1 MNKRAGL
8 ATGFVLVTMPTYYL
22 ISRQAVTDTP
32 FVAAFVAAM
41 GCAII
46 GQLDRTTKHRAAW
59 WYAFYVFCGIS
70 TLAKGLIGVGFPAV
84 ILLIY
89 ACLSVIPWT
98 ARSLKAHTD
107 WVARRALLPLAAWV
121 AVGVVTGGIAWA
133 VIGSVRHV
141 ESGDPQRIV
150 NAILAGLVGFLLGLA
165 AFLVVLRKR
174 LPAKEEM
181 PVLWAQFF
189 RMRLGTGVLVF
200 FAIALPWYFTL
211 SLFPQVGNAEEG
223 QLFWFRFFVHDH
235 FNRLAAGVH
244 TTTPGG
250 TFTYFIEQ
258 GGFGMFPWVALVPG
272 AIALVS
278 RLKLRS
284 DDTAEHVGVLAAVW
298 VAFTFT
304 LLGASSTKF
313 HHYVFPIL
321 PGVAVL
327 IALFIDRLW
336 REGIGKYAGA
346 LVFGFVLLVLVGK
359 DLVSNPKN
367 FTDLFVYNYDRAY
380 PHELWTRNIHFSG
393 LALSLGDSPTSLVPA
408 FSFPFNLK
416 QAFGFLVTGAVMI
429 FAGAAILR
437 DRRLLFGSFLAATL
451 SFTLWFNWNHW
462 VDLSHHWTQR
472 DLFWRYYDLRKPD
485 EPITAFLMN
494 WRGETFYSRNTV
506 KQIKDNGRLSQYA
519 NLPGRKWAL
528 VEHHRLGVLKS
539 AVGSGH
545 TVTVMTQADMNNK
558 FLLVA
563 ID

>member
-1 MNKRAGL
+1 
-8 ATGFVLVTMPTYYL
+8 
-22 ISRQAVTDTP
+22 
-32 FVAAFVAAM
+32 
-41 GCAII
+41 
-46 GQLDRTTKHRAAW
+46 
-59 WYAFYVFCGIS
+59 
-70 TLAKGLIGVGFPAV
+70 KGLIGVGFPAV

-98 ARSLKAHTD
+98 GRAAKAHFD
-107 WVARRALLPLAAWV
+107 WVVKRALLPLAAWIG
-121 AVGVVTGGIAWA
+121 VGLVTAGIAWVVINGIVEPGHTNWLLRRLDGIRPAAWA
-133 VIGSVRHV
+133 VPELR
-141 ESGDPQRIV
+141 PQWIV

-165 AFLVVLRKR
+165 AFLVVLRGR
-174 LPAKEEM
+174 MPEKEEM

-189 RMRLGTGVLVF
+189 RMRLGTGILVF
-200 FAIALPWYFTL
+200 FAVALPWYFTL

-223 QLFWFRFFVHDH
+223 QLFWVRFFVHDH

-258 GGFGMFPWVALVPG
+258 GGFGIFPWVALVPG
-272 AIALVS
+272 ALALVS
-278 RLKLRS
+278 RLRLRS
-284 DDTAEHVGVLAAVW
+284 SDTADHVGVLATVW

-321 PGVAVL
+321 PGLAVL

-346 LVFGFVLLVLVGK
+346 LLLGLVLLILVGK
-359 DLVSNPKN
+359 DLASTPKH
-367 FTDLFVYNYDRAY
+367 FTDLFVYNYDRPY
-380 PHELWTRNIHFSG
+380 PLDLLNRNIHFGG
-393 LALSLGDSPTSLVPA
+393 LALNLGETPTSLIPA
-408 FSFPFNLK
+408 FTLPFNLK
-416 QAFGFLVTGAVMI
+416 QMMGFLFTGAVMI
-429 FAGAAILR
+429 FAGAAIMR

-472 DLFWRYYDLRKPD
+472 DLFWRYYELRKPD

-506 KQIKDNGRLSQYA
+506 KQIKDNARMTQFA

-528 VEHHRLGVLKS
+528 VEHNRLGILKN

-545 TVTVMTQADMNNK
+545 AVTVMTKPEMNNK